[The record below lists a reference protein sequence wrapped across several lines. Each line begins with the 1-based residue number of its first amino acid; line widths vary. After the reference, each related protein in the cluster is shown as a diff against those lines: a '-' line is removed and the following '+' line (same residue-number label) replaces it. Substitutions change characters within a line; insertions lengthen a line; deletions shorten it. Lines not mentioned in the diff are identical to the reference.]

1 MPEACAGTGQYGC
14 EPSLP
19 DRTGSDHERRQTRSR
34 QIHRREPDG
43 LPGSVDIED
52 HRRWHRIPGR
62 CEHQQRAWVADYAIS
77 RGVNPSSFE
86 SRTGKRQRHHGHV
99 RIEKEPMRTTK
110 RATKRTRVL
119 IVDDH
124 PMTRAGLVHL
134 IDHQPDLTVC
144 GEAENA
150 AKALDA
156 VAESEPDLVL
166 ADITLPGKSGLEL
179 IKDIKAMR
187 PGLPVLVI
195 SMHDE
200 SLYAD
205 RVLRAGARG
214 YITKHEGGEK
224 LMQAIRH
231 VLSGKIYVSEKMSA
245 QILETFSG
253 GQAASARSLIAKLS
267 DREFEVF
274 ELLGEGLSARAIAE
288 RLHLSTKTV
297 DVHRANIKAKLVIK
311 TASELISYAARWIEH
326 RANKN

>member
-1 MPEACAGTGQYGC
+1 M
-14 EPSLP
+14 
-19 DRTGSDHERRQTRSR
+19 SR
-34 QIHRREPDG
+34 
-43 LPGSVDIED
+43 
-52 HRRWHRIPGR
+52 
-62 CEHQQRAWVADYAIS
+62 A
-77 RGVNPSSFE
+77 NP
-86 SRTGKRQRHHGHV
+86 
-99 RIEKEPMRTTK
+99 TTN
-110 RATKRTRVL
+110 RMRVL

-124 PMTRAGLVHL
+124 PMTRAGLVHV
-134 IDHQPDLTVC
+134 INHEPDLVVC
-144 GEAENA
+144 AEAENA
-150 AKALDA
+150 ANALDA
-156 VAESEPDLVL
+156 VYAFEPDLVL

-179 IKDIKAMR
+179 VKDIKAIR
-187 PGLPVLVI
+187 PGLPILVI

-200 SLYAD
+200 SLYAE

-214 YITKHEGGEK
+214 YITKHEGGKK

-231 VLSGKIYVSEKMSA
+231 VLSGQIYVSEKMSA

-253 GQAASARSLIAKLS
+253 GHAASVRSLIAQLS